1 MGKMAKRISGY
12 SGLQIGL
19 HWLIA
24 ILVIAAYF
32 TSEGMGD
39 ALEARVAA
47 GRTGIDGN
55 TIHVWLGGSVF
66 ALTILRIIVRRIKGA
81 PPSPEGTSTFME
93 LAAKWGHR
101 LIYALLILVPMG
113 GAVTWYGGVEAAG
126 DGHEIFGNLFMIV
139 VLGHALIAIAH
150 AILWRDGT
158 LKRMIQPQN

>member
-1 MGKMAKRISGY
+1 MATRISGY

-19 HWLIA
+19 HWIIA

-39 ALEARVAA
+39 ALEARIAA

-66 ALTILRIIVRRIKGA
+66 ALTILRLIVRRIKGA
-81 PPSPEGTSTFME
+81 PVAPPGTSALME
-93 LAAKWGHR
+93 MAAKWGHR

-113 GAVTWYGGVEAAG
+113 GAAAWYGGVEAAG
-126 DGHEIFGNLFMIV
+126 DTHEVFGNAFMIV
-139 VLGHALIAIAH
+139 IFGHAAIAIAH
-150 AILWRDGT
+150 EVIWGDGT
-158 LKRMIQPQN
+158 LRRMVRPQD